1 MIIDETPGL
10 RPCTGCWTH
19 QNTPRP
25 LRGPL
30 QRTCGPRTARG
41 AALES
46 LAAPLAPEKCV
57 STPKLRARS
66 AALSKLIVRTEQNNF
81 AGGGTV
87 AGLVL
92 WAPVAARR
100 AEVRTSG
107 PNLVPPRSMWNKC
120 FGRRKRTTIFCTGCW
135 GLAKTPRGRSAA
147 LSGELGGAERSAEPR
162 GEVSQRRRCPHSV
175 CGGRGAVGGS
185 STALPACGREHHP
198 MYSTPGVRP

>member
-1 MIIDETPGL
+1 LGVGC
-10 RPCTGCWTH
+10 CTRCWTR

-100 AEVRTSG
+100 AEV
-107 PNLVPPRSMWNKC
+107 SMWNKC

-147 LSGELGGAERSAEPR
+147 LSGELGGGAERSAEPR
-162 GEVSQRRRCPHSV
+162 GEVSRRRRCPHSV
-175 CGGRGAVGGS
+175 CGGRGAVGGGTVTS
-185 STALPACGREHHP
+185 SALRGRKW
-198 MYSTPGVRP
+198 GF

>member
-1 MIIDETPGL
+1 MGVGC
-10 RPCTGCWTH
+10 CTRCWTR

-46 LAAPLAPEKCV
+46 LAAPLAPEKCL

-81 AGGGTV
+81 AGGGAV

-100 AEVRTSG
+100 AEVRTTRLG
-107 PNLVPPRSMWNKC
+107 PEHVVQMLRAPKTHHDMLYRTRQNSPRPLR
-120 FGRRKRTTIFCTGCW
+120 GALRRAG
-135 GLAKTPRGRSAA
+135 
-147 LSGELGGAERSAEPR
+147 GGAERSAEPR
-162 GEVSQRRRCPHSV
+162 GEVSRRRRCPHSV
-175 CGGRGAVGGS
+175 CGGRGAVGGGTVTS
-185 STALPACGREHHP
+185 SALRGRKW
-198 MYSTPGVRP
+198 GF

>member
-1 MIIDETPGL
+1 MGVGC
-10 RPCTGCWTH
+10 CTRCWTR

-100 AEVRTSG
+100 DEVRAGACGTNASG
-107 PNLVPPRSMWNKC
+107 AENAPRYSVQDVGDSPKLPEAAP
-120 FGRRKRTTIFCTGCW
+120 RRSPESW
-135 GLAKTPRGRSAA
+135 
-147 LSGELGGAERSAEPR
+147 GGAERSAEPR
-162 GEVSQRRRCPHSV
+162 GEVSRRRRCPHSV
-175 CGGRGAVGGS
+175 CGGRGAVGGGTVTS
-185 STALPACGREHHP
+185 SALRGRKW
-198 MYSTPGVRP
+198 GF

>member
-1 MIIDETPGL
+1 MGVGC
-10 RPCTGCWTH
+10 CTRCWTR

-92 WAPVAARR
+92 WAPVAAPR
-100 AEVRTSG
+100 AEV
-107 PNLVPPRSMWNKC
+107 SMWNKC
-120 FGRRKRTTIFCTGCW
+120 FGRRKRTTICCTGCW
-135 GLAKTPRGRSAA
+135 GLAKTPRGLHIGNYPNYPNTWNLLSPNA
-147 LSGELGGAERSAEPR
+147 LTR
-162 GEVSQRRRCPHSV
+162 GRPICRRT
-175 CGGRGAVGGS
+175 GS
-185 STALPACGREHHP
+185 D
-198 MYSTPGVRP
+198 

>member
-1 MIIDETPGL
+1 MGVGC
-10 RPCTGCWTH
+10 CTRCWTR

-100 AEVRTSG
+100 DEVRAGACGTNAS
-107 PNLVPPRSMWNKC
+107 
-120 FGRRKRTTIFCTGCW
+120 
-135 GLAKTPRGRSAA
+135 
-147 LSGELGGAERSAEPR
+147 GAENAPRYSVQDVGDSPKLPEAAPRRSPE
-162 GEVSQRRRCPHSV
+162 SW
-175 CGGRGAVGGS
+175 GGRGTFRGTARGSVATPPVPAQCVRRPGRGGRRNGYFKR
-185 STALPACGREHHP
+185 LPWSKVPLLKTGAP
-198 MYSTPGVRP
+198 N

>member
-1 MIIDETPGL
+1 MGVGC
-10 RPCTGCWTH
+10 CTRCWTR

-46 LAAPLAPEKCV
+46 LAAPLAPKKMCV
-57 STPKLRARS
+57 GARALRARS
-66 AALSKLIVRTEQNNF
+66 AALSKVIVQTEQNNF
-81 AGGGTV
+81 AGGGAV

-92 WAPVAARR
+92 RAPVEQMLWPGALG
-100 AEVRTSG
+100 AENS
-107 PNLVPPRSMWNKC
+107 PRYSVQDVEDSPK
-120 FGRRKRTTIFCTGCW
+120 
-135 GLAKTPRGRSAA
+135 GRSAA

-198 MYSTPGVRP
+198 MYSTLGVRP

>member
-1 MIIDETPGL
+1 MTSRVWSSSWSSLETSILATQRKLGRLIIDETPGL
-10 RPCTGCWTH
+10 RPCTGCWTQ

-41 AALES
+41 AALETGES
-46 LAAPLAPEKCV
+46 RGAAGAQKNVCRCQSSPSPLRGALQSDCANGTNALGAENSPRYSVQDVED
-57 STPKLRARS
+57 SPK
-66 AALSKLIVRTEQNNF
+66 
-81 AGGGTV
+81 
-87 AGLVL
+87 
-92 WAPVAARR
+92 
-100 AEVRTSG
+100 
-107 PNLVPPRSMWNKC
+107 
-120 FGRRKRTTIFCTGCW
+120 
-135 GLAKTPRGRSAA
+135 GRSAA

>member
-1 MIIDETPGL
+1 MGVGC
-10 RPCTGCWTH
+10 CTRCWTR

-120 FGRRKRTTIFCTGCW
+120 FGRRKRTTICCTGCW

-147 LSGELGGAERSAEPR
+147 LSGELGGARNVPRNRAGKCRDAAGARTVCAAAGARWEDERRLQPPCVVES
-162 GEVSQRRRCPHSV
+162 
-175 CGGRGAVGGS
+175 GAMKTS
-185 STALPACGREHHP
+185 REQ
-198 MYSTPGVRP
+198 SL